1 VTKGNRAKL
10 FLIISMTVFGT
21 IGIFRRYIPLP
32 SGLLAF
38 ARGALGM
45 LCLLIFIYA
54 SGNKLSLKAIR
65 SALPVLCISGGLI
78 GFNWILLF
86 ESYRFTTVATAT
98 LCYYMAPVFVVLVSP
113 FFFKEKLTLKK
124 LLCVAAALLGM
135 VFVSGV
141 LGIGFSGTGELVGV
155 ALGLGAAILYATVV
169 VLNKKTVGV
178 PALDKTVI
186 QLGSAAVVVLPY
198 TLLAEDFSS
207 VTVTPI
213 AILMLVLVGVLHTGV
228 SYALYFGSMDHLKA
242 QTVALFSY
250 IDPVVAI
257 ILSAVMLKEKMGLL
271 GTVGAVLI
279 LGSTLVSELDFKS
292 QK

>member
-1 VTKGNRAKL
+1 MSKENRAKL
-10 FLIISMTVFGT
+10 FLVISMTVFGT

-54 SGNKLSLKAIR
+54 SGKKLSLKAIR

-113 FFFKEKLTLKK
+113 FFFKERLTLKK

-141 LGIGFSGTGELVGV
+141 LGTGFSGTGELVGV

-169 VLNKKTVGV
+169 VLNKKTAGV

-186 QLGSAAVVVLPY
+186 QLGSAAAVVLPY
-198 TLLAEDFSS
+198 TLLAEDVSS
-207 VTVTPI
+207 VTVTP
-213 AILMLVLVGVLHTGV
+213 AAVLMLLLVGVLHTGV

-242 QTVALFSY
+242 QTVAIFSY

-257 ILSAVMLKEKMGLL
+257 ILSAVLLREKIGLF
-271 GTVGAVLI
+271 GVIGAVLI
-279 LGSTLVSELDFKS
+279 LGSTLVSELDFKT
-292 QK
+292 KK

>member
-1 VTKGNRAKL
+1 MTKENRAKL
-10 FLIISMTVFGT
+10 FLVISMTVFGT

-54 SGNKLSLKAIR
+54 SGKKLSLKSIR

-113 FFFKEKLTLKK
+113 FFFEEKLTLKK

-141 LGIGFSGTGELVGV
+141 LGTGFSGTGELVGV

-178 PALDKTVI
+178 PAFDKTVI

-198 TLLAEDFSS
+198 TLLRRISPPS
-207 VTVTPI
+207 P
-213 AILMLVLVGVLHTGV
+213 
-228 SYALYFGSMDHLKA
+228 SR
-242 QTVALFSY
+242 
-250 IDPVVAI
+250 
-257 ILSAVMLKEKMGLL
+257 LSQ
-271 GTVGAVLI
+271 
-279 LGSTLVSELDFKS
+279 S
-292 QK
+292 